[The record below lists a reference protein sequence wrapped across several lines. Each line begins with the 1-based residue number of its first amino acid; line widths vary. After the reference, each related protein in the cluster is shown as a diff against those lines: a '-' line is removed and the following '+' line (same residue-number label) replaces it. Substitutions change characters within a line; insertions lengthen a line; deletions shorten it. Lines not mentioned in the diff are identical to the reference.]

1 MVQPYYSPT
10 GNLRDDFYLRYGV
23 YPTPMTDTRTGMM
36 NIAQDALQAGK
47 FVGGMMVPQD
57 MTDLGLADCSRHRC
71 GVRLLA
77 PV

>member
-23 YPTPMTDTRTGMM
+23 YPTPMTDARTGMM

-47 FVGGMMVPQD
+47 FVG
-57 MTDLGLADCSRHRC
+57 
-71 GVRLLA
+71 
-77 PV
+77 